1 MESAKNR
8 NVDMERFSLQNKTL
22 MEPARSLPVAGEYD
36 VIICGGGPA
45 GAAAAI
51 AAGRNGARTL
61 VLESQGCLGGIMT
74 TGMMPKIINGIG
86 KDGFIRELLERL
98 KSIDAEIVHDVCD
111 PESVKYLL
119 ERLSDENHVSVR
131 YHTRICQVI
140 LDQNSDKPQIQA
152 VITES
157 KSGREA
163 WIGKLFI
170 DCTGDGDI
178 GKFSGCSI
186 EMGHPENGRMQPL
199 SLCAMVGGVP
209 YDRICGFVHQGNGKE
224 DERLKLAALFEK
236 LGKPASYTLPSLF
249 LLEEAGRYIY
259 MSNHQYGV
267 SPYDANALTQ
277 ATLNARKEIYEQ
289 IRALNHSSDEV
300 WKSLKLYATGSHIG
314 VREGG
319 RIKGLYTV
327 TVDDIRKGQRHP
339 DAVCSISAGVDIHA
353 TEPNK
358 DSKDAFSDGGIRIIT
373 YDIPLRALIAEEC
386 SNLLMAGRCIS
397 GDFYAHASYRV
408 LGGAIP
414 MGEGAGKYAAW
425 LIKNNLTASAE
436 TALEFAGLNKTP
448 NRKQEVFYV

>member
-1 MESAKNR
+1 MKC
-8 NVDMERFSLQNKTL
+8 FSSQNKTL
-22 MEPARSLPVAGEYD
+22 MEPARTSPVAGEYD
-36 VIICGGGPA
+36 VIVCGGGPA

-51 AAGRNGARTL
+51 AAGRNGAKTL

-86 KDGFIRELLERL
+86 KSGFIRELLERL
-98 KSIDAEIVHDVCD
+98 QSIDAEIVHDVCD

-119 ERLSDENHVSVR
+119 ERLCDENHVSIR

-140 LDQNSDKPQIQA
+140 LDQNSDKSHIQA

-186 EMGHPENGRMQPL
+186 EMGHPENGRLQPL
-199 SLCAMVGGVP
+199 SLCAMVGGVS
-209 YDRICGFVHQGNGKE
+209 YDRIAGFVHQGDGEE
-224 DERLKLAALFEK
+224 DERLKLFDLFEK
-236 LGKPASYTLPSLF
+236 LGKPSSYSLPSLF
-249 LLEEAGRYIY
+249 LLEKNGRYIY

-267 SPYDANALTQ
+267 SPYDARALTQ
-277 ATLNARKEIYEQ
+277 ATLDARKEIYEQ
-289 IRALNHSSDEV
+289 IQALNHSSEKV
-300 WKSLKLYATGSHIG
+300 WKSLRLYATGSHIG
-314 VREGG
+314 IREGG

-327 TVDDIRKGQRHP
+327 TVNDIREGKHHP
-339 DAVCSISAGVDIHA
+339 DAICSISAGVDIHA
-353 TEPNK
+353 MQPNE
-358 DSKDAFSDGGIRIIT
+358 DSKAAFSDGGIKIAM

-414 MGEGAGKYAAW
+414 MGEGAGKFAAW
-425 LIKNNLTASAE
+425 LIRNNLVPNAE
-436 TALEFAGLNKTP
+436 TALNFVENNKIQE
-448 NRKQEVFYV
+448 RKQEVFYV